1 MFDRRISTLQGVS
14 RSIQPKKWLCGKTQ
28 MPERT
33 TTMHWWG
40 WWWGARRHSNALLTS
55 AHAASTRQ
63 KVACV
68 RLCDTDDDSH
78 LLLDWGNNCLKPT
91 LNKSN
96 CIITLLSS
104 LEAAVTLQR
113 RQQLQLQWP
122 QCKTKKWLQTML
134 ITSMQWCSGIQSN
147 AMCPI
152 AAGKHRPYR
161 TSQPEGHAA

>member
-14 RSIQPKKWLCGKTQ
+14 KSIQPKKWLCGKTQ

-40 WWWGARRHSNALLTS
+40 WWWGARHHSNALLTS

-63 KVACV
+63 EVACV
-68 RLCDTDDDSH
+68 RLCETDDDSH
-78 LLLDWGNNCLKPT
+78 LLLDWGNHCLKPT

-96 CIITLLSS
+96 CIIISLSS

-122 QCKTKKWLQTML
+122 
-134 ITSMQWCSGIQSN
+134 
-147 AMCPI
+147 
-152 AAGKHRPYR
+152 
-161 TSQPEGHAA
+161 